1 MYEYLI
7 AYTLCWTHTYTH
19 IYQGREA
26 ASLLQKAVELISAS
40 TAKSAQHGAKCAQH
54 GANSHNM
61 EKEQIASH
69 HMDTALSFH

>member
-1 MYEYLI
+1 MLDTYI
-7 AYTLCWTHTYTH
+7 HTY
-19 IYQGREA
+19 IFGPRG
-26 ASLLQKAVELISAS
+26 SLTLAKAVELISAS
-40 TAKSAQHGAKCAQH
+40 TAKRAQHGAKCAQH